1 MIGYYPPHPSK
12 EYTEYSAGGK
22 GDYFAELCTD
32 WESAA
37 KLPAEVG
44 VRQVTI
50 RSGAESQRNHDI
62 EFSINMF
69 PIKFLQEWFLADEE
83 G

>member
-1 MIGYYPPHPSK
+1 LSQLQELVNFNTILTKSNKVILQHFLIGYYPPDPSK

-22 GDYFAELCTD
+22 GDFFAELCTD

-37 KLPAEVG
+37 KLSAEVG

-50 RSGAESQRNHDI
+50 RSGVET
-62 EFSINMF
+62 
-69 PIKFLQEWFLADEE
+69 
-83 G
+83 

>member
-1 MIGYYPPHPSK
+1 MTFLWNLPVGYYPPHPSK

-50 RSGAESQRNHDI
+50 RSGAESQRNHD
-62 EFSINMF
+62 
-69 PIKFLQEWFLADEE
+69 FLIFNKYVSN
-83 G
+83 